1 MNNLKIIWSVRS
13 ECGPNRERNEDS
25 IFPQKSG
32 SKDLPFKAAI
42 CDGLGGH
49 VKGEVASKIATD
61 SMDTEENDVF
71 KIINNANNEIA
82 KYQKDNSNS
91 NGMGTTM
98 TALIIDA
105 NGLMQ
110 VGHVGDSRC
119 YVLSNRIMVK
129 LTEDQNVPGYQNVL
143 EQALGTKDKLDIQKV
158 DFQLSEGD
166 VVFLCTDG
174 LYNEFGE
181 EYLKKKLQE
190 GVGADTLVGEALLQK
205 PKDNVSAI
213 VINMVSKWKLVK

>member
-1 MNNLKIIWSVRS
+1 MNNLKVIWSVRT
-13 ECGPNRERNEDS
+13 ECGPNRERNEDAVS
-25 IFPQKSG
+25 PRKSG
-32 SKDLPFKAAI
+32 SKDLPFKAAM

-49 VKGEVASKIATD
+49 VKGEVASRIATD
-61 SMDTEENDVF
+61 SMDTEENDIS
-71 KIINNANNEIA
+71 KIINNANVEITN
-82 KYQKDNSNS
+82 YQKENSGS
-91 NGMGTTM
+91 SGMGTTM
-98 TALIIDA
+98 TAIIIDT

-119 YVLSNRIMVK
+119 YVLSNRIMIK

-158 DFQLSEGD
+158 DFQLNEGD

-213 VINMVSKWKLVK
+213 VINVISK

>member
-1 MNNLKIIWSVRS
+1 MNNLKVIWSVRT
-13 ECGPNRERNEDS
+13 ECGPNRERNEDAVS
-25 IFPQKSG
+25 PRKSG
-32 SKDLPFKAAI
+32 SKDLPFKAAM

-49 VKGEVASKIATD
+49 VKGEIASRIATD
-61 SMDTEENDVF
+61 SMDTEENDIS
-71 KIINNANNEIA
+71 KIINNANVEITN
-82 KYQKDNSNS
+82 YQKENSGS
-91 NGMGTTM
+91 SGMGTTM
-98 TALIIDA
+98 TAIIIDT

-119 YVLSNRIMVK
+119 YVLSNRIMIK

-158 DFQLSEGD
+158 DFQLNEGD

-213 VINMVSKWKLVK
+213 VINVISK